1 MKKKKSYFDW
11 VDEYPYYVVLRK
23 EGWLFRAKEEC
34 SYESDDETRAL
45 EFDDIDEIKVEKIT
59 DKEDIPEGSYKFKII
74 FRGEVAFDSI
84 EDSDCLYFDNE
95 DDALEAAKETL
106 EDGDVIIYECDYAPY
121 VIKEVNIVKREV
133 VEFESN

>member
-1 MKKKKSYFDW
+1 MELSA
-11 VDEYPYYVVLRK
+11 VLSTLDK
-23 EGWLFRAKEEC
+23 L
-34 SYESDDETRAL
+34 
-45 EFDDIDEIKVEKIT
+45 EKIT
-59 DKEDIPEGSYKFKII
+59 DREDIPEGSYKFKII

-84 EDSDCLYFDNE
+84 EDCDCLYFDSE

-121 VIKEVNIVKREV
+121 VIMEVNIVKREV